1 MACIK
6 NLSFQILTISR
17 VEKPSRWQLTALKTR
32 TKLAWSEC
40 YVLCCAHLWR
50 GWQCRLSGCGWPRR
64 WWRAPPQAS
73 TRHPPAC
80 LSQPG
85 AGSNLIQDCKYYE
98 PNFFWVEQQI
108 TDLHTVEPLPDLRGL
123 LEAGAGVW
131 HGGGRRGLGNTSWAS
146 EAHLAHF
153 TGPGLELQNLDSYKN
168 CLNHEMPYLLNFVIW
183 SEEKSILSE
192 TIGLK
197 LGIFTKCC
205 Y

>member
-85 AGSNLIQDCKYYE
+85 AGSNLIQDCKYYYE
-98 PNFFWVEQQI
+98 PKFFELSNRPQTCTQSSLCLTSAASWRLVLVSDTE
-108 TDLHTVEPLPDLRGL
+108 GG
-123 LEAGAGVW
+123 EA
-131 HGGGRRGLGNTSWAS
+131 AS
-146 EAHLAHF
+146 ETRAEPVRLTWLTSQALA
-153 TGPGLELQNLDSYKN
+153 SSCK
-168 CLNHEMPYLLNFVIW
+168 I
-183 SEEKSILSE
+183 
-192 TIGLK
+192 
-197 LGIFTKCC
+197 
-205 Y
+205 